1 MGSFNGYVTVYIL
14 GGVTFIPLILSLILL
29 HAHLTF
35 PKLSKHGKPDE
46 DPRADSIRHPTD
58 DQFSL
63 KTGTDVLAE
72 KFQRAHESDV
82 AAGYFAVCREYVPGG
97 VNGKPPER
105 TTPAGEVVAAES
117 PSVYQSM
124 YRSIFDRKQAPTI
137 DPAKGNGKNT
147 RKARNVFYVILRH
160 GHLMLYDDA
169 EQIEVRYVISLAHHD
184 VSIYNGG
191 EQIPEGELWIK
202 RNAICLTRKQ
212 GSIPDALES
221 RSSTLPF
228 YLFSE
233 NLSEKED
240 FYFAILKNL
249 EKIPDSPHSPP
260 TPQHYDVKHIVT
272 LIQRLH
278 SSEEHLQ
285 TRWINALMGRL
296 FLAMYKTPDFE
307 SFIRKKIT
315 KKISRV
321 TKPNFI
327 TKISLQ
333 KIDAGEGA
341 PLITN
346 PRLRDLTIDGDCC
359 VEADI
364 NYSGNFRLEVA
375 ATARIELG
383 TRFKPREVDLVL
395 AVVLKSL
402 KGHGLLR
409 FKPPPSN
416 RLWVSFESMPHM
428 EMSIEPIVSSRQI
441 TYGVI
446 LRAIESRIREVVAES
461 LVLPFWDDIPFLD
474 TEHETFRGGIW
485 HHPPTPPSKTV
496 IPDETETQQQIHDL
510 VSPLDAVS
518 TKNDATITPPS
529 PALTDQSSKSIPSN
543 LGELGLSVSSGVDR
557 INRLDPP
564 RVIRSRTFSN
574 VAGPVV
580 TADTV
585 EVDHSV
591 WDSKLEE
598 KDATTAMIE
607 ISNRSQPNSPAGTP
621 VGSPPIESSSFHKRS
636 ATRRCSSISDETRPI
651 DITPRTP
658 SIPDRSSPATLSIS
672 SSPRSSSLSLKSETT
687 KQNTTSG
694 PQPSI
699 DITSVKPPERQV
711 IGSIGSAAAAAR
723 KWGLN
728 VLKRNGE
735 PSSRGD
741 NRTPMP
747 DHPIGRGRP
756 LPPPGMPLPPPDRFG
771 FLSNPSM
778 PKRKQLPPPLLPER
792 PQKASRPVPKPP
804 LPSRGNLSIRGSQEQ
819 VLDEL
824 LIIEAPLGSEPTTPV
839 TDLAPR
845 NSNDNDN
852 NTETMTANDTGSNL
866 PPTEDKASVAATT
879 ESVGA
884 ESSMDSDPKPLEDDT
899 QSTGTPSTKDET
911 IAKPSSVPTPNEHT
925 PDILFHS

>member
-1 MGSFNGYVTVYIL
+1 MGSFSGYVIVYVL
-14 GGVTFIPLILSLILL
+14 GGVTFIPLVLSLILL

-35 PKLSKHGKPDE
+35 PKLSKPGKPDE
-46 DPRADSIRHPTD
+46 DPGADSIRHPSD

-105 TTPAGEVVAAES
+105 TTPAGEVVVAES

-147 RKARNVFYVILRH
+147 KKARNVFFVILRH

-191 EQIPEGELWIK
+191 DQIPEGELWIK

-212 GSIPDALES
+212 GSIPDTLES

-249 EKIPDSPHSPP
+249 EKIPDSPASPP

-278 SSEEHLQ
+278 SSEEYLQ

-321 TKPNFI
+321 AKPNFI

-359 VEADI
+359 VEADV

-416 RLWVSFESMPHM
+416 RLWVSFETMPHM

-485 HHPPTPPSKTV
+485 HHPPKPPPKTV
-496 IPDETETQQQIHDL
+496 IPDETETQPETPDL
-510 VSPLDAVS
+510 VSPLDGVS
-518 TKNDATITPPS
+518 AKNDAPLTPPS
-529 PALTDQSSKSIPSN
+529 PALTDQRGSKSIPSH

-564 RVIRSRTFSN
+564 RAIRSRTFSN

-585 EVDHSV
+585 KVDHSV

-598 KDATTAMIE
+598 KDATTTMIE

-621 VGSPPIESSSFHKRS
+621 VGSPPKESSSLHKRS
-636 ATRRCSSISDETRPI
+636 VSRRYSAISDETRPI

-658 SIPDRSSPATLSIS
+658 SIPDRPSPATLSIS

-687 KQNTTSG
+687 KPNTTSG
-694 PQPSI
+694 SQPSI
-699 DITSVKPPERQV
+699 DIPSVKPLERPV

-735 PSSRGD
+735 PASRGE
-741 NRTPMP
+741 NNTPMP

-756 LPPPGMPLPPPDRFG
+756 LPPPGTPLPPPDRFG
-771 FLSNPSM
+771 FLSTPSI
-778 PKRKQLPPPLLPER
+778 PKRKPLPPPLLPER
-792 PQKASRPVPKPP
+792 QQKVSRPVPKPP
-804 LPSRGNLSIRGSQEQ
+804 LPRRSPSTRGSQEQ
-819 VLDEL
+819 MSDEL

-839 TDLAPR
+839 TDLAP
-845 NSNDNDN
+845 NNNNDNKP
-852 NTETMTANDTGSNL
+852 ETMNANDTGSTL
-866 PPTEDKASVAATT
+866 PPTEDKATVLATT
-879 ESVGA
+879 ESIGA
-884 ESSMDSDPKPLEDDT
+884 ESGMDNDPKSLEDET
-899 QSTGTPSTKDET
+899 QSTGTTSTKDET
-911 IAKPSSVPTPNEHT
+911 IAKPSSVPTSNEHI

>member
-1 MGSFNGYVTVYIL
+1 MGSLSGYVIVYVL
-14 GGVTFIPLILSLILL
+14 GGVTFLPLVLSFILL

-35 PKLSKHGKPDE
+35 PNLPKRGKPVE
-46 DPRADSIRHPTD
+46 DARTDSIQHPTD

-105 TTPAGEVVAAES
+105 TTPAGEVVATES

-137 DPAKGNGKNT
+137 DPTKGNGKNPK
-147 RKARNVFYVILRH
+147 KARNVFFVILRH

-169 EQIEVRYVISLAHHD
+169 EQIEVRYVISLAHHN

-191 EQIPEGELWIK
+191 DPIPEGELWIK
-202 RNAICLTRKQ
+202 RNAICLTRKPD
-212 GSIPDALES
+212 STPDALES
-221 RSSTLPF
+221 RTSTLPF

-249 EKIPDSPHSPP
+249 EKIPDSPESPP

-307 SFIRKKIT
+307 SFIRRKIT

-333 KIDAGEGA
+333 NIDAGEGA

-359 VEADI
+359 VEADV

-395 AVVLKSL
+395 AVVLKNL

-428 EMSIEPIVSSRQI
+428 EMSIEPIVSTRQI

-485 HHPPTPPSKTV
+485 HHPPKRPPKTV
-496 IPDETETQQQIHDL
+496 IPDEPEAQQEPLDP
-510 VSPLDAVS
+510 VSPLVAVPNN
-518 TKNDATITPPS
+518 TDATMAPPS
-529 PALTDQSSKSIPSN
+529 TPGSASSAIASRRGSKSIPSQ
-543 LGELGLSVSSGVDR
+543 LGELDSSVSSGMDR
-557 INRLDPP
+557 ANRLEPP
-564 RVIRSRTFSN
+564 RAIRSRTFSH
-574 VAGPVV
+574 VADPVV

-585 EVDHSV
+585 KVDHSV

-598 KDATTAMIE
+598 KDATATMIE
-607 ISNRSQPNSPAGTP
+607 ISNRSQPNSPTGTP
-621 VGSPPIESSSFHKRS
+621 VGSPPKEASSMHRKQVSPRS
-636 ATRRCSSISDETRPI
+636 STISDETRPI

-658 SIPDRSSPATLSIS
+658 STRDSFSPATLSIS
-672 SSPRSSSLSLKSETT
+672 SSPRSSSFSLKSETN
-687 KQNTTSG
+687 KQNKTSG
-694 PQPSI
+694 SQPI
-699 DITSVKPPERQV
+699 VDVPNNKTPERQV

-735 PSSRGD
+735 PSLKGD
-741 NRTPMP
+741 NKTLMP
-747 DHPIGRGRP
+747 DHPIGRGHP
-756 LPPPGMPLPPPDRFG
+756 LPPPGTPLPLPDKFG
-771 FLSNPSM
+771 FLSNPSI
-778 PKRKQLPPPLLPER
+778 PKRKPLPPPLLPER

-804 LPSRGNLSIRGSQEQ
+804 LPSRPGSSTKKSQEQ
-819 VLDEL
+819 MSDEL
-824 LIIEAPLGSEPTTPV
+824 LIIEAPLGSEPTTPI
-839 TDLAPR
+839 TDFSP
-845 NSNDNDN
+845 DDKEKE
-852 NTETMTANDTGSNL
+852 NTNFVESNL
-866 PPTEDKASVAATT
+866 PPTEHNTSVSMIA
-879 ESVGA
+879 ESLGA
-884 ESSMDSDPKPLEDDT
+884 ENSKDSDLKAQEDSM
-899 QSTGTPSTKDET
+899 QSTRTMPSKDEA
-911 IAKPSSVPTPNEHT
+911 IAKPPSVLTHNEQTDFLLH
-925 PDILFHS
+925 P